1 MGGVTLHAR
10 KSVDRARH
18 AVPLLKRVQRRKER
32 GRAVAKHRESC
43 RGITW
48 GTGRN
53 ACATEKQDYF
63 WFLGESFLMTA
74 PFFITKFI
82 LRRASVS
89 SSGLAGMA
97 IMSAKRPEAM
107 APRSF

>member
-18 AVPLLKRVQRRKER
+18 AVPLLKKIQRRKEP

-43 RGITW
+43 CGITW

-63 WFLGESFLMTA
+63 GFLVASLRITA

-82 LRRASVS
+82 LRMDSMS
-89 SSGLAGMA
+89 SRGLEGMA
-97 IMSAKRPEAM
+97 MMSA
-107 APRSF
+107 